1 MMRADENSRPDA
13 ATGMQRF
20 KGALL
25 KGDYW
30 TKKQV
35 IIEAKISEK
44 R

>member
-1 MMRADENSRPDA
+1 MMRVDENSRPDV
-13 ATGMQRF
+13 ATGLQRF
-20 KGALL
+20 KSAVL

-35 IIEAKISEK
+35 IIEVKVSEK